1 MSLKGRDIISIRD
14 LSREEIEEVIKASRR
29 MLPYAEGTKAGHQ
42 LDGHVLTLAFFE
54 PSTRTR
60 LSFETAMARL
70 GGRCVTIADA
80 GTSSLSKGET
90 LYDTIRVLSA
100 YGDAIVLRHPNEGA
114 ARLAAQA
121 SNKPVLNAGDG
132 AGQHPTQTLL
142 DLATMQEAVGTLSGL
157 KVVLLGDLK
166 YGRTV
171 HSLAHAL
178 ALFGAELV
186 LSSPPSLKL
195 PDEVREHLDEM
206 GAKVT
211 EEGQL
216 HRAIRDADVL
226 YVTRIQRERFG
237 DEAEYARV
245 AGSYRIDR
253 AVLAGAKP
261 RLVVLH
267 PLPRTA
273 EIAPEIDDTPHAAYF
288 RQVFLGVPVRMALLC
303 LVLTG
308 KAQ

>member
-1 MSLKGRDIISIRD
+1 
-14 LSREEIEEVIKASRR
+14 
-29 MLPYAEGTKAGHQ
+29 
-42 LDGHVLTLAFFE
+42 
-54 PSTRTR
+54 
-60 LSFETAMARL
+60 
-70 GGRCVTIADA
+70 
-80 GTSSLSKGET
+80 
-90 LYDTIRVLSA
+90 
-100 YGDAIVLRHPNEGA
+100 
-114 ARLAAQA
+114 
-121 SNKPVLNAGDG
+121 
-132 AGQHPTQTLL
+132 
-142 DLATMQEAVGTLSGL
+142 
-157 KVVLLGDLK
+157 
-166 YGRTV
+166 
-171 HSLAHAL
+171 
-178 ALFGAELV
+178 
-186 LSSPPSLKL
+186 
-195 PDEVREHLDEM
+195 M

-211 EEGQL
+211 EESQL